1 MPLVGF
7 TKNVGGWP
15 LSAAS
20 SARLAFRIVMVA
32 FEAWLKGWRS
42 GMIRTPKRNVESS
55 NLAGT
60 SELDVILAHLFLVEV
75 RGRGIWSRAGEQVK
89 ICPYHLR
96 LDFLASEFQVVFLA
110 LSISHIIRCRTMIS
124 SRLSSP
130 AKVSFISGDLVHW
143 SHLSHVSLYQSWI
156 AVLAHLLL
164 KLHAFLRYI
173 QGKQDKASVWASE
186 SCWGMGLRVIH
197 PIQSAMLCGI
207 WLNLFALWGTHV
219 LFAGQRLQATADL
232 LPMTLQRERPSSCRV
247 MMLMVTQCNPVFC
260 PQATCQLVH

>member
-60 SELDVILAHLFLVEV
+60 SELDVILAHVFLVEV

-130 AKVSFISGDLVHW
+130 AKVSFTSGDLVHW

-156 AVLAHLLL
+156 AVLASSPQVACFPAIHPGKTGQGLSLGKWVL
-164 KLHAFLRYI
+164 LRY
-173 QGKQDKASVWASE
+173 GPSGDPSDPV
-186 SCWGMGLRVIH
+186 C
-197 PIQSAMLCGI
+197 
-207 WLNLFALWGTHV
+207 NALWNLT
-219 LFAGQRLQATADL
+219 
-232 LPMTLQRERPSSCRV
+232 
-247 MMLMVTQCNPVFC
+247 
-260 PQATCQLVH
+260 